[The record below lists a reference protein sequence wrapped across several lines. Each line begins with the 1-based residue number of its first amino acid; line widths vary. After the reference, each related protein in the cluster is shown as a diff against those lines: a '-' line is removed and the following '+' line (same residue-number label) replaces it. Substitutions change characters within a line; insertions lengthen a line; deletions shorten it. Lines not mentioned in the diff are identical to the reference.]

1 MLGAAAVAIWCEVD
15 PALREEFDDWHSHE
29 HMPERLGIQGFLR
42 GSRWVSAN
50 AGEGRF
56 MLYELEALET
66 LTSARYLERLNN
78 PTPWSRK
85 MMPHHQGMTRSLCA
99 VRSTHGA
106 GLANALLT
114 IRFSPAPQTGGTLL
128 QWLSAELLP
137 KLPLRSGLVGAH
149 LLRDAASTQAA
160 PTVEQ
165 RIRGGDKTAD
175 WIVLVNGYSVDAL
188 ERLAVEELD
197 DAALG
202 AHGGAPGSIAR
213 TYRLA
218 YALTAADLDRAP

>member
-15 PALREEFDDWHSHE
+15 PALQEEFDDWHSHE
-29 HMPERLGIQGFLR
+29 HMPERLGIAGFRR
-42 GSRWVSAN
+42 GSRWAAAD
-50 AGEGRF
+50 AGRHRF

-66 LTSARYLERLNN
+66 LTSAQYLERLNN

-99 VRSTHGA
+99 VRSTFGS
-106 GLANALLT
+106 GLADAMLT
-114 IRFSPAPQTGGTLL
+114 VRFSPGEATGRLIN
-128 QWLSAELLP
+128 WLSAGLLP
-137 KLPLRSGLVGAH
+137 TLPMRKGLVAAH
-149 LLRDAASTQAA
+149 LLQNAASTQAA
-160 PTVEQ
+160 PTEEQ
-165 RIRGGDKTAD
+165 RIRGGDRTAD
-175 WIVLVNGYSVDAL
+175 WIVLVNGYSVEAL
-188 ERLAVEELD
+188 ERLAVEELN

-218 YALTAADLDRAP
+218 YTLTAADLDRAP